1 MSNILLVATSSW
13 AGMGPYA
20 SEIINSFYPDDNVRY
35 FVVEDERH
43 YFSDNINQKLR
54 NNGVIVYR
62 KNSSINK
69 LCDLFYPSKK
79 ISKQIL
85 EYCYANNISSIH
97 FLTSDFSYSETIL
110 ILLNKYNVLFT
121 VHDLH
126 PHEAQKA
133 FHKLLRQKIMHKK
146 LNFIINTV
154 DNLATN
160 SLDQVEE
167 LKLTFPTK
175 NIIYFAFPSLINQA
189 IVNGSAIPP
198 ELENKD
204 NYILFF
210 GRIEEYKGIELVYK
224 AFIESTALQ
233 NFTLVIAGSGDLYFQ
248 RSIDK
253 EKNIIIINRYIHD
266 NEVSYLFKHAIIT
279 VYPYISATQS
289 GVLSLSCYYG
299 KPIIA
304 SDVPFFKVVSE
315 QGLGLNFQKGNLND
329 LIEKLIKLLS
339 SDLTQIFECEKHFY
353 EKNYSRNSL
362 RAKLLS
368 IYNPYINISLRKNNT
383 VR

>member
-1 MSNILLVATSSW
+1 MSNVLLVATSSW

-20 SEIINSFYPDDNVRY
+20 SEIINSFNPEDNVRY

-43 YFSDNINQKLR
+43 YFSDNIDQMLR

-62 KNSSINK
+62 KNSNINK

-79 ISKQIL
+79 ISELLL
-85 EYCYANNISSIH
+85 EYCDQNNINKIH
-97 FLTSDFSYSETIL
+97 FLTSESSYGKTIF
-110 ILLNKYNVLFT
+110 LLSKKYDLFFT
-121 VHDLH
+121 VHDLY
-126 PHEAQKA
+126 PHEAHKA
-133 FHKLLRQKIMHKK
+133 FHKMIRHKILYRK
-146 LNFIINTV
+146 LYFIRKII
-154 DNLATN
+154 DNLVTN
-160 SLDQVEE
+160 SREQEKE
-167 LKLTFPTK
+167 LRIMYPMK
-175 NIIYFAFPSLINQA
+175 NIDYFAFPSLINNT
-189 IVNGSAIPP
+189 IINGSAIPP
-198 ELENKD
+198 ELVNKN

-224 AFIESTALQ
+224 AFMESVALQ

-248 RSIDK
+248 RNFDK
-253 EKNIIIINRYIHD
+253 EKNIIIINRYIND

-339 SDLTQIFECEKHFY
+339 SDLTHIFECEKQYY
-353 EKNYSRNSL
+353 EKNYSHNSL
-362 RAKLLS
+362 REKLLS
-368 IYNPYINISLRKNNT
+368 IYNR
-383 VR
+383 